1 MKLKTIAY
9 VSLLLSVLL
18 LLSGCLG
25 PTYNMPFNGDIV
37 FHNLSLTIPR
47 DFIRDSTQSNDDL
60 WAFEKGMYK
69 QIIILHRTDALEDA
83 PERITA
89 LMEQYNAI
97 GGTTAPFEGFEN
109 AYQAVYTKNGV
120 LCREVVFLYED
131 SVYAIAMRGATEE
144 EFAAFLSTI
153 SLAPN
158 ASSDE
163 TGA

>member
-1 MKLKTIAY
+1 MKYKKVICAC
-9 VSLLLSVLL
+9 LLLSVLL
-18 LLSGCLG
+18 LLSGCFG
-25 PTYNMPFNGDIV
+25 PTYDMPFNGDIV
-37 FHNLSLTIPR
+37 FHDLSLTIPR

-69 QIIILHRTDALEDA
+69 QIIILHRTDASEN
-83 PERITA
+83 ETEQIKA
-89 LMEQYNAI
+89 LMQWYESI
-97 GGTTAPFEGFEN
+97 GGTTAPIDGYEN
-109 AYQAVYTKNGV
+109 AYKAEYTKDDV

>member
-1 MKLKTIAY
+1 MQWY
-9 VSLLLSVLL
+9 ES
-18 LLSGCLG
+18 
-25 PTYNMPFNGDIV
+25 
-37 FHNLSLTIPR
+37 
-47 DFIRDSTQSNDDL
+47 
-60 WAFEKGMYK
+60 
-69 QIIILHRTDALEDA
+69 
-83 PERITA
+83 
-89 LMEQYNAI
+89 I
-97 GGTTAPFEGFEN
+97 GGTTAPIDGYEN
-109 AYQAVYTKNGV
+109 AYKAEYTKDDV